1 MDNPVRSDTLLADLH
16 RLFPKLIDLSLG
28 RMERLLAKLGN
39 PQNQLRN
46 VVHVAGTNGKGST
59 VAMIAALLQAGGYR
73 VHRYTSP
80 HLVRFHER
88 INLNGVDIA
97 EEALAALLQR
107 IIAVN
112 GDDPITFFEV
122 TTAAALLAFAETPHD
137 AVVLETGLGGRFD
150 ATNVV
155 ARPAV
160 TVITPVAMDHQEYLG
175 DTLAV
180 IAGEKAG
187 ILKPGVP
194 LVLAAQAEAAAAVIL
209 ARAEALQAP
218 VWMQGRDWQAARQPS
233 PPAAGGMD
241 TGGLHYQ
248 GVTGDW
254 QQLPAPALVGMHQ
267 AQNAGAALTAVQLLR
282 DLPLSPQALAQ
293 GLTQVRWP
301 ARLQPLHH
309 GAAVRALP
317 AGWRLYLDGAHNP
330 HGAAALAVQLQ
341 QWRHPRYLVMGVLAR
356 KDPSALLRLLLPHAD
371 ALIAIPMPGFED
383 QQVPPAQLLQ
393 LASQLGFTGSMQQA
407 EDLPQAVQ
415 LLVEGTAAGMAG
427 VQDSAAPTTP
437 EPATVVVAGSL
448 YLAGHI
454 LKDHG

>member
-1 MDNPVRSDTLLADLH
+1 MDSRPPASDTLLADLH

-28 RMERLLAKLGN
+28 RMERLLAKLDH
-39 PQNQLRN
+39 PERHLRN

-59 VAMIAALLQAGGYR
+59 VAMISSLLQAGGYR

-88 INLNGVDIA
+88 ITLNGVDIA
-97 EEALAALLQR
+97 EEALAGLLQR

-155 ARPAV
+155 AKPAV
-160 TVITPVAMDHQEYLG
+160 TVITPVDRDHQEYLG
-175 DTLAV
+175 DSLAA

-209 ARAEALQAP
+209 ARAEALQVP
-218 VWMQGRDWQAARQPS
+218 VSMQGRDWQAQLQPATA
-233 PPAAGGMD
+233 AAGGMD
-241 TGGLHYQ
+241 TGGLRYQ
-248 GVTGDW
+248 GVAGGW

-267 AQNAGAALTAVQLLR
+267 AQNAGAALTAVLLLT
-282 DLPLSPQALAQ
+282 DLPLSPHAMAE

-309 GAAVRALP
+309 GVAVRALP
-317 AGWRLYLDGAHNP
+317 SGWRLYLDGAHNP
-330 HGAAALAVQLQ
+330 HGAAALAAQLQ
-341 QWRHPRYLVMGVLAR
+341 QWRHPLYLVMGVLAR
-356 KDPSALLRLLLPHAD
+356 KDPTALLKLLLPHVD
-371 ALIAIPMPGFED
+371 ALIAIPMPGFEE
-383 QQVPPAQLLQ
+383 QQFPPAQLLD
-393 LASQLGFTGSMQQA
+393 LASQLGFKGRMQQA

-415 LLVEGTAAGMAG
+415 LLAVGMRTA
-427 VQDSAAPTTP
+427 SETEI

-448 YLAGHI
+448 YLAGHV